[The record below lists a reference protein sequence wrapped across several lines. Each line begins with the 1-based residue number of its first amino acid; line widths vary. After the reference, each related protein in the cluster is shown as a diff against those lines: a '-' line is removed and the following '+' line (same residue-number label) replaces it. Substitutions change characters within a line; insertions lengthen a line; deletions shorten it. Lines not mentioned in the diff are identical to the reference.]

1 MANGKFEGTV
11 NLDIR
16 DSVADW
22 TPYEQPT
29 PPEGAPNVL
38 FIMWDD
44 TGFASWE
51 SYGGLVKVPN
61 MDRIIDKGL
70 RYTQFHTT
78 ALCSPTRA
86 STLTGRNH
94 TTVSMAGISETAS
107 GFPGSNGVIPFN
119 AATIGEVLQEKGWNT
134 YALVKWNLTPPDEL
148 SMSASKRTCPTNR
161 GFDR

>member
-1 MANGKFEGTV
+1 MADRKRFEGTV

-22 TPYEQPT
+22 TPYTQPM
-29 PPEGAPNVL
+29 PPDGAPNVL
-38 FIMWDD
+38 LIMWDD

-51 SYGGLVKVPN
+51 SYGGLVKMPN
-61 MDRIIDKGL
+61 MDRISNRGL

-94 TTVSMAGISETAS
+94 TTVGMAGISMG
-107 GFPGSNGVIPFN
+107 GFVAYRARVVEPRLSLLLPILSSPVWPVLPVPAIVVMIPAGV
-119 AATIGEVLQEKGWNT
+119 TLRT
-134 YALVKWNLTPPDEL
+134 RLLLV
-148 SMSASKRTCPTNR
+148 SAM
-161 GFDR
+161 